1 MAEKEDRHNQIA
13 VHLLDDGFQHL
24 PLARSID
31 IVLLT
36 VEDTEDVLLPAG
48 NLRES
53 VATVGEADVVVI
65 REEEAAQLNEE
76 LDELRGEGKTFATWM
91 IRRSLALLEGSE
103 VVLPTYPMAFCG
115 IARPENFTKMLT
127 SSSYEPVETMAF
139 ADHHPYSDEDMTRLI
154 DRAGKIGAN
163 GFVTTEKDAVK
174 ITPEMRAR
182 LKTVGPMI
190 VASLK
195 VSLVAEKEALGQL
208 VALVGELDRRKN
220 RSLR

>member
-1 MAEKEDRHNQIA
+1 
-13 VHLLDDGFQHL
+13 
-24 PLARSID
+24 
-31 IVLLT
+31 
-36 VEDTEDVLLPAG
+36 
-48 NLRES
+48 
-53 VATVGEADVVVI
+53 
-65 REEEAAQLNEE
+65 
-76 LDELRGEGKTFATWM
+76 
-91 IRRSLALLEGSE
+91 
-103 VVLPTYPMAFCG
+103 
-115 IARPENFTKMLT
+115 
-127 SSSYEPVETMAF
+127 MAF

-174 ITPEMRAR
+174 ITPEMRTR